1 METKQITS
9 KINWKSNG
17 KADFATFTA
26 GDLHGE
32 VLVAKVADGWVA
44 GARVLGQLGS
54 NLKGAGY
61 FTEGAATKRFAS
73 REEAEAAAAT
83 FATIATDA
91 VNALRKFINDT
102 NSSLTIKNQPVVV
115 GPVVIK

>member
-17 KADFATFTA
+17 KADFATFTS

-61 FTEGAATKRFAS
+61 YTEGDAT
-73 REEAEAAAAT
+73 ET
-83 FATIATDA
+83 
-91 VNALRKFINDT
+91 L
-102 NSSLTIKNQPVVV
+102 VVV
-115 GPVVIK
+115 TQVESDSPAQYRVRRTKDSTEEVCGEGPMGEHGSIHDLS